1 MRATPI
7 FFVTYRRLI
16 RRTLFAAG
24 TCVLAAAL
32 ATSISGCGGQDAG
45 GDPASET
52 PSESNA
58 STPSETP
65 SVATPT
71 ETLRIAVVPKGLAHQ
86 FWLTIKAGAMAAA
99 EEADAEILWQGPAKE
114 TEVEKQINIVQ
125 DMITSQVDALVLAA
139 CDEQALIPTVQQ
151 AVDAGIP
158 VITIDSGV
166 ASDLPV
172 SFVATDNVAGAK
184 MAADTLAELI
194 GGSGNVGLI
203 PFIKGAATSNMRED
217 GFLEGIKAHTG
228 ITVTATLYCQSDVEK
243 AMSVTQDMLTQDAEM
258 KGIFATNEPAAIG
271 AAQALKAAGRAG
283 EVKLVAFDGAEEE
296 INGLKDGSIQALVV
310 QNPYRMGYL
319 GVKAALDA
327 IIGSPVDKRIDT
339 GVTVVTMENFND
351 PEIQKLLYPLEN

>member
-1 MRATPI
+1 MRTALVQSMYPLFNT
-7 FFVTYRRLI
+7 TRSLLRNSTLAGAALLA
-16 RRTLFAAG
+16 LFA
-24 TCVLAAAL
+24 
-32 ATSISGCGGQDAG
+32 GCGGSNTEPQE
-45 GDPASET
+45 PADSTT
-52 PSESNA
+52 PDTAMESTESPEA
-58 STPSETP
+58 PA
-65 SVATPT
+65 V
-71 ETLRIAVVPKGLAHQ
+71 ETLQIAVIPKGLAHQ
-86 FWLTIKAGAMAAA
+86 FWLTIRAGAEAAAA
-99 EEADAEILWQGPAKE
+99 EAGAEIKWQGPAKE

-125 DMITSQVDALVLAA
+125 DMIASKVDAIVLAA

-158 VITIDSGV
+158 VVTIDSGV

-217 GFLEGIKAHTG
+217 GFLEGIKNHPD

-243 AMSVTQDMLTQDAEM
+243 AMAVTQDMLTQDADM

-283 EVKLVAFDGAEEE
+283 EIKLVAFDAAEEE
-296 INGLKDGSIQALVV
+296 IAGLQDGSIQALIV

-327 IIGSPVDKRIDT
+327 IIGNPVDKRIDT
-339 GVTVVTMENFND
+339 GVTVVTLDNSGD
-351 PEIQKLLYPLEN
+351 PEIQKLLNPLGN

>member
-1 MRATPI
+1 MRANHVHLKSLFT
-7 FFVTYRRLI
+7 RRYHAMLGGMLI
-16 RRTLFAAG
+16 CCAMAI
-24 TCVLAAAL
+24 VAL
-32 ATSISGCGGQDAG
+32 TGCGGTSPEPGATSPDGKATEAASP
-45 GDPASET
+45 DSSMPA
-52 PSESNA
+52 PK
-58 STPSETP
+58 
-65 SVATPT
+65 
-71 ETLRIAVVPKGLAHQ
+71 TLQIAVIPKGLAHQ
-86 FWLTIKAGAMAAA
+86 FWLTIKAGAEAAAA
-99 EEADAEILWQGPAKE
+99 EAGAEIKWQGPAKE

-125 DMITSQVDALVLAA
+125 DMIASNVDAIVLAA
-139 CDEQALIPTVQQ
+139 CDEQALVPTVQQ

-158 VITIDSGV
+158 VVTIDSGV

-203 PFIKGAATSNMRED
+203 PFIKGAATSNLREE
-217 GFLEGIKAHTG
+217 GFLEGIKAHSD

-271 AAQALKAAGRAG
+271 AAQALKSAGRAG
-283 EVKLVAFDGAEEE
+283 EIKLVAFDAAEEE
-296 INGLKDGSIQALVV
+296 IAGLQDGSIQALIV

-327 IIGSPVDKRIDT
+327 IIGNPVDKRIDT
-339 GVTVVTMENFND
+339 GVTVVTLDNSGD
-351 PEIQKLLYPLEN
+351 PEIQKLLNPLGN